1 MYFKSCDK
9 IESDLEWD
17 IDNSNP
23 IICANQ
29 SIMLALIFMYNTN
42 TDYLFL
48 VYMNI
53 YFIANTKLMR
63 KMQFHFYAIVFEY
76 KKNAFSFLCCSKSP
90 THRNW
95 LN

>member
-1 MYFKSCDK
+1 MYLKSCDK
-9 IESDLEWD
+9 IEWDLEQD
-17 IDNSNP
+17 IDISNP

-29 SIMLALIFMYNTN
+29 SIMLALIFIYNTN

-63 KMQFHFYAIVFEY
+63 KMQFHFYAACV
-76 KKNAFSFLCCSKSP
+76 
-90 THRNW
+90 
-95 LN
+95 

>member
-17 IDNSNP
+17 IENSDP

-42 TDYLFL
+42 TDYC
-48 VYMNI
+48 YT
-53 YFIANTKLMR
+53 Y
-63 KMQFHFYAIVFEY
+63 
-76 KKNAFSFLCCSKSP
+76 S
-90 THRNW
+90 
-95 LN
+95 

>member
-9 IESDLEWD
+9 IEWDLEQD
-17 IDNSNP
+17 IDISNP

-42 TDYLFL
+42 TDLLYLFL

-53 YFIANTKLMR
+53 YFIANTEPMR
-63 KMQFHFYAIVFEY
+63 KLQFHLYT
-76 KKNAFSFLCCSKSP
+76 AFV
-90 THRNW
+90 
-95 LN
+95 

>member
-29 SIMLALIFMYNTN
+29 SIMLAQITRKQLL
-42 TDYLFL
+42 YLFL

-53 YFIANTKLMR
+53 YFIANTEPMR
-63 KMQFHFYAIVFEY
+63 KLQFHLYAASV
-76 KKNAFSFLCCSKSP
+76 
-90 THRNW
+90 
-95 LN
+95 

>member
-9 IESDLEWD
+9 IEWDLEQD
-17 IDNSNP
+17 IDISNP

-53 YFIANTKLMR
+53 YFIANTKPMR
-63 KMQFHFYAIVFEY
+63 KLQFHLYTACV
-76 KKNAFSFLCCSKSP
+76 
-90 THRNW
+90 
-95 LN
+95 

>member
-1 MYFKSCDK
+1 MHFKSCDK
-9 IESDLEWD
+9 IEWDLEQD
-17 IDNSNP
+17 IDISNP

-53 YFIANTKLMR
+53 YFIANTKPMR
-63 KMQFHFYAIVFEY
+63 KLQFHLYTACV
-76 KKNAFSFLCCSKSP
+76 
-90 THRNW
+90 
-95 LN
+95 